1 MLDSTKNVNNR
12 QEWRK
17 NTGPLPVKMTNDYLF
32 KALAQKDEKAL
43 KDLIS
48 ACLHIEKNQIH
59 SLEIANPIQ
68 LGKHIDEKDFILDV
82 KVNMNNNATVD
93 LEMQVVNYQD
103 WPERSLQYLCR
114 SYDSLQKGEH
124 YLDARTAIHV
134 GILDFTLHEGE
145 AAFHESY
152 RLMEI
157 HSHKLYTDKFQ
168 LFIIALPAIERASE
182 EDKLFHTDLWGRFFK
197 AKTWEDLIMLAEKN
211 EAVASAASTVFQLVA
226 DENVRMQME
235 AREDYY
241 RRQRTQELQKQRL
254 QKALEEEKQKREEAE
269 QRARKAEEES
279 RQKDEALRK
288 AEEQSKHKDE
298 ALRKV
303 EEESRHKDEALRKA
317 EEELALLRRQ
327 K

>member
-68 LGKHIDEKDFILDV
+68 LGEHIEEKDFILDV
-82 KVNMNNNATVD
+82 KVNMNNHTTVD

-114 SYDSLQKGEH
+114 SYDSLQKGER
-124 YLDARTAIHV
+124 YLDSRTAIHV
-134 GILDFTLHEGE
+134 GILDFTLCEGE
-145 AAFHESY
+145 TTFHESY
-152 RLMEI
+152 KLMEV
-157 HSHKLYTDKFQ
+157 HSHKIFTDKFQ
-168 LFIIALPAIERASE
+168 LFILTLPAVNNASN
-182 EDKLFHTDLWGRFFK
+182 EDQKFHTDLWGRFFK
-197 AKTWEDLIMLAEKN
+197 AKTWEELNMLAEKN
-211 EAVASAASTVFQLVA
+211 EAIASATSTMFQLVA
-226 DENVRMQME
+226 DENIRMKME

-241 RRQRTQELQKQRL
+241 RRQRTQEWQRQQL
-254 QKALEEEKQKREEAE
+254 QKALAEAE
-269 QRARKAEEES
+269 QRARKAEEEARQKDEVIRKAEEESRQKDEVIRKAEEES

-288 AEEQSKHKDE
+288 VK
-298 ALRKV
+298 
-303 EEESRHKDEALRKA
+303 
-317 EEELALLRRQ
+317 EELAMLRGQ